1 MVPTGPEN
9 ERVAQVV
16 QAMSK
21 EAGFDVKLQTTEF
34 ASALTLAEEG
44 KMQAFQIGWS
54 GRTDPD
60 GNLFIFLSCGGS
72 QNNGHWCND
81 TANKEM
87 ALSRTTSDPAERLT
101 HYQAI
106 AAEVAKDEPIIYLY
120 HPKWLYAFT
129 PKLKGFQPVPDGL
142 VRVKGLTL
150 G

>member
-1 MVPTGPEN
+1 MV
-9 ERVAQVV
+9 
-16 QAMSK
+16 
-21 EAGFDVKLQTTEF
+21 
-34 ASALTLAEEG
+34 
-44 KMQAFQIGWS
+44 
-54 GRTDPD
+54 
-60 GNLFIFLSCGGS
+60 
-72 QNNGHWCND
+72 
-81 TANKEM
+81 
-87 ALSRTTSDPAERLT
+87 LSRTTSDPAERLK